1 MRTLLFALGVLTL
14 VGCKGIRPVGPL
26 APLAKDSPITQKG
39 QQPLPSAPAEPI
51 ASAKPPAIK
60 PTPPTMIVT
69 PGEVTAD
76 NAHVL
81 AQKLSTEL
89 STDSK
94 ATANLPV
101 TAEISKVGRVKSQ

>member
-1 MRTLLFALGVLTL
+1 MRTLLFALGALTL
-14 VGCKGIRPVGPL
+14 VGCKGVGFKPVGPL
-26 APLAKDSPITQKG
+26 AKDPSSV
-39 QQPLPSAPAEPI
+39 QQGKPLPSAPAEPI
-51 ASAKPPAIK
+51 ASARPPASK
-60 PTPPTMIVT
+60 PAPPTMYVT

-89 STDSK
+89 TTDSK

-101 TAEISKVGRVKSQ
+101 TAEISKVGRIKP